1 MSQKGFLERI
11 LSSKSKK
18 VVQNQD
24 DLKAKMRERLL
35 NIVYEEEL
43 ADELLPV
50 FMNLQHEEGFSMV
63 LELLET
69 KENQIEVI
77 SGGDWFKQESKP
89 DKLIQEDEEVDES
102 GMVDE
107 ILKNKY
113 EVK

>member
-1 MSQKGFLERI
+1 MGQKGFLERI

-89 DKLIQEDEEVDES
+89 DKLIQDDEAVDES